1 MLETLDKLLK
11 LSLVIFMVGNLLD
24 MGLRL
29 RITDALA
36 ALRNVRFV
44 SQSIIWGFFLC
55 PALAYLLTR
64 IIPLD
69 PFYGMGMVL
78 LGMAPCAPF
87 LPPMVE
93 KARGDMGYAAAFML
107 IAAVVTVGYMP
118 FAVPILVKGLSASA
132 WTIAKPLLLLLLIP
146 LSIGLLIQRA
156 IPSAAERI
164 HPGVKLGTA
173 IDTILML
180 VLCVIIYGKAFA
192 GTLGTYAI
200 GTQILFF
207 TICTIG
213 SYVLSFGL
221 LPGQK
226 SVISL
231 GMATRNLGAAFA
243 PLFAIAQVDRR
254 AIVMVALGVP
264 MQTIC
269 ALLMAIWLGRHE
281 AGKAETGAKWSPP
294 SPHKTEGTHARGT
307 TAS

>member
-1 MLETLDKLLK
+1 MTEILDELLK

-29 RITDALA
+29 KTKEALA
-36 ALRNVRFV
+36 GLRNIRFV
-44 SQSIIWGFFLC
+44 SLSILWGFFLC
-55 PALAYLLTR
+55 PALAYLLVR
-64 IIPLD
+64 IIPLG
-69 PFYGMGMVL
+69 PFYGVGMVL

-93 KARGDMGYAAAFML
+93 KARGNMGYAAAFML
-107 IAAVVTVGYMP
+107 IASVVTVAYMP

-146 LSIGLLIQRA
+146 LAVGLLLQRSMPRAANRIQ
-156 IPSAAERI
+156 
-164 HPGVKLGTA
+164 PGVKLVTT
-173 IDTILML
+173 IDTIVML
-180 VLCVIIYGKAFA
+180 VLCVIIYGKDFA

-207 TICTIG
+207 AISTIG
-213 SYVLSFGL
+213 PYVLSFGL
-221 LPGQK
+221 LLEQR

-243 PLFAIAQVDRR
+243 PLFAMPGVDRR

-264 MQTIC
+264 MQTVF
-269 ALLMAIWLGRHE
+269 ALLMAIWLRRRQRE
-281 AGKAETGAKWSPP
+281 TRQTVQERTGA
-294 SPHKTEGTHARGT
+294 A
-307 TAS
+307 A

>member
-29 RITDALA
+29 KIAEALA
-36 ALRNVRFV
+36 GLRNVRFV
-44 SQSIIWGFFLC
+44 SLSIIWGFLLC

-93 KARGDMGYAAAFML
+93 KARGNMGYAAAFML
-107 IAAVVTVGYMP
+107 IASVVTVIYMP

-132 WTIAKPLLLLLLIP
+132 WTIAKPLLLFLLIP
-146 LSIGLLIQRA
+146 LAIGILIQRFMRR
-156 IPSAAERI
+156 AANRI
-164 HPGVKLGTA
+164 HPGVKLVTT

-180 VLCVIIYGKAFA
+180 VLCVIIYGKSFA

-207 TICTIG
+207 TISTIG
-213 SYVLSFGL
+213 SYAFSFGL
-221 LPGQK
+221 LPGHK

-243 PLFAIAQVDRR
+243 PLFAMPLVDRR

-264 MQTIC
+264 MQTIFS
-269 ALLMAIWLGRHE
+269 LLMALWLGRHE
-281 AGKAETGAKWSPP
+281 AGKPETLHEKTGA
-294 SPHKTEGTHARGT
+294 A
-307 TAS
+307 A

>member
-1 MLETLDKLLK
+1 MPQTLDNLLK
-11 LSLVIFMVGNLLD
+11 VSLVIFMVGNLLD
-24 MGLRL
+24 MGLQ
-29 RITDALA
+29 IKIKDALA
-36 ALRNVRFV
+36 GFRNVRFV
-44 SQSIIWGFFLC
+44 SLSILWGFFLC
-55 PALAYLLTR
+55 PGLAYLLTR

-93 KARGDMGYAAAFML
+93 KARGDMGYAAAFMV
-107 IAAVVTVGYMP
+107 IASVVTVAYMP
-118 FAVPILVKGLSASA
+118 FAVPVLVKGLSASA
-132 WTIAKPLLLLLLIP
+132 WTIAKPLLLFLLIP
-146 LSIGLLIQRA
+146 LGIGLLIQRSM
-156 IPSAAERI
+156 PRAAKRI
-164 HPGVKLGTA
+164 HPGVKLTTT

-192 GTLGTYAI
+192 GTIGTYAI

-207 TICTIG
+207 TISTVG

-221 LPGQK
+221 LPNQK

-243 PLFAIAQVDRR
+243 PLFAIPHIDRR

-264 MQTIC
+264 MQTIVS
-269 ALLMAIWLGRHE
+269 LLTAIWLGRHE
-281 AGKAETGAKWSPP
+281 AGKPGTLHEKTGA
-294 SPHKTEGTHARGT
+294 A
-307 TAS
+307 A

>member
-1 MLETLDKLLK
+1 MPETLDKLLK

-29 RITDALA
+29 KMTEALA
-36 ALRNVRFV
+36 GLRNVRFV
-44 SQSIIWGFFLC
+44 SLSILWGFFLC

-64 IIPLD
+64 IIPLN

-78 LGMAPCAPF
+78 LGMTPCAPF

-93 KARGDMGYAAAFML
+93 KARGNMGYAAAFML
-107 IAAVVTVGYMP
+107 IASVVTVAYMP

-132 WTIAKPLLLLLLIP
+132 WTIAKPLLLFLLIP
-146 LSIGLLIQRA
+146 LAIGMLIQRFM
-156 IPSAAERI
+156 PRAANRI
-164 HPGVKLGTA
+164 HPGVKLVTT

-207 TICTIG
+207 TISTIG

-221 LPGQK
+221 LPGQR

-243 PLFAIAQVDRR
+243 PLFAMPLVDRR

-264 MQTIC
+264 MQTIFS
-269 ALLMAIWLGRHE
+269 LLMAIWLGRH
-281 AGKAETGAKWSPP
+281 KADKPEPLHEKTGAA
-294 SPHKTEGTHARGT
+294 G
-307 TAS
+307 

>member
-1 MLETLDKLLK
+1 MLVTLDKLLK
-11 LSLVIFMVGNLLD
+11 VSLVIFMVGNLLD
-24 MGLRL
+24 MGLQL
-29 RITDALA
+29 KVIDALA
-36 ALRNVRFV
+36 GLRNVRFV
-44 SQSIIWGFFLC
+44 SLSIIWGFFLC

-78 LGMAPCAPF
+78 LGMTPCAPF

-107 IAAVVTVGYMP
+107 IASVVTVAYMP
-118 FAVPILVKGLSASA
+118 FAVPILVKGLSTTA
-132 WTIAKPLLLLLLIP
+132 WTMAKPLLLFLLIP
-146 LSIGLLIQRA
+146 LAIGMLIQRFRRG
-156 IPSAAERI
+156 AANRI
-164 HPGVKLGTA
+164 HPGVKLVTT

-207 TICTIG
+207 TISTIG
-213 SYVLSFGL
+213 SYVFSFSL

-243 PLFAIAQVDRR
+243 PLFAMPLVDRR

-264 MQTIC
+264 MQTIFS
-269 ALLMAIWLGRHE
+269 LLMAIWLGRHE
-281 AGKAETGAKWSPP
+281 AGKPETLHEKAGA
-294 SPHKTEGTHARGT
+294 A
-307 TAS
+307 A

>member
-1 MLETLDKLLK
+1 MLEIFDKLLK

-29 RITDALA
+29 RMEEALA
-36 ALRNVRFV
+36 GLRNMRFV
-44 SQSIIWGFFLC
+44 SLSIIWGFFLC
-55 PALAYLLTR
+55 PGLAYLLTR

-93 KARGDMGYAAAFML
+93 RARGNMGYTAAFML
-107 IAAVVTVGYMP
+107 IASAVTVAYMP

-132 WTIAKPLLLLLLIP
+132 WTIAKPLLLCLLIP
-146 LSIGLLIQRA
+146 LASGLLLEHFMPAAASRIQ
-156 IPSAAERI
+156 
-164 HPGVKLGTA
+164 PGVKLVTA

-180 VLCVIIYGKAFA
+180 VLCVIIYGKEFA
-192 GTLGTYAI
+192 GTLGTYAV

-207 TICTIG
+207 TISPIA
-213 SYVLSFGL
+213 SYVFSFGL

-231 GMATRNLGAAFA
+231 GMSTRNLGAAFA
-243 PLFAIAQVDRR
+243 PLFAMPDVDRR

-264 MQTIC
+264 MQTIFS
-269 ALLMAIWLGRHE
+269 LLMAIWLGRHA
-281 AGKAETGAKWSPP
+281 AGKPEVIRKKTGA
-294 SPHKTEGTHARGT
+294 A
-307 TAS
+307 A